1 MSLSVN
7 PLYVEQS
14 VSIQFVEALELLHH
28 RCVDMA
34 ALVQGAVEQVTQ
46 AVIHC
51 RPDIAQGVRDTE
63 DQIDAEE
70 VKIERAAINMLSE
83 HQPTAS
89 DLRTVFA
96 IVKINSDLER
106 IGDCAY
112 NIAQM
117 VPSFSATVSQIPHE
131 LRTMAE
137 STLKQVDDTTKCLG
151 LSDPALAAEVCRGD
165 DVIDALYH
173 QIYQDLQAGMV
184 ADTQNV
190 PADLAM
196 IMIAKNFE
204 RIADHCTN
212 IAEEVVFLVRG
223 QIIRH
228 VH

>member
-1 MSLSVN
+1 M
-7 PLYVEQS
+7 
-14 VSIQFVEALELLHH
+14 SIQFVESLELLHH

-34 ALVQGAVEQVTQ
+34 ALVQGAVEQITQ

-51 RPDIAQGVRDTE
+51 RPEIALGVRDTE

-70 VKIERAAINMLSE
+70 VKIERMAINMLSE

-117 VPSFSATVSQIPHE
+117 VPSFSGSISEIPPE
-131 LRTMAE
+131 LKTMAE
-137 STLKQVDDTTKCLG
+137 STLKQLDDTTKCLG
-151 LSDPALAAEVCRGD
+151 LSDPALAASVCRGD

-196 IMIAKNFE
+196 IMIAKNLE

-228 VH
+228 EH

>member
-1 MSLSVN
+1 M
-7 PLYVEQS
+7 
-14 VSIQFVEALELLHH
+14 SIQFVEALELLHH

-51 RPDIAQGVRDTE
+51 RPEIARGVWDNE

-70 VKIERAAINMLSE
+70 VRIERAAIDMLSE

-117 VPSFSATVSQIPHE
+117 VPSFSAAVTEIPHE
-131 LRTMAE
+131 LKTMAE
-137 STLKQVDDTTKCLG
+137 ATVKQLDDTTKCLG
-151 LSDPALAAEVCRGD
+151 LSDPELADAVCRGD
-165 DVIDALYH
+165 DVVDALYH

-184 ADTQNV
+184 ADRKSV

-196 IMIAKNFE
+196 IMIAKNLE

-212 IAEEVVFLVRG
+212 IAEEVIFLVRG

>member
-1 MSLSVN
+1 M
-7 PLYVEQS
+7 
-14 VSIQFVEALELLHH
+14 SIQFVEALELLHH

-34 ALVQGAVEQVTQ
+34 ALVQGTVEQVTE
-46 AVIHC
+46 AVIQC
-51 RPDIAQGVRDTE
+51 RPELVQGVRDNE
-63 DQIDAEE
+63 EQIDAEE
-70 VKIERAAINMLSE
+70 VKIERAAIDMLSE

-89 DLRTVFA
+89 DIRTVFA

-117 VPSFSATVSQIPHE
+117 VPSFSTNAAKIPHE
-131 LRTMAE
+131 LKTMAE
-137 STLKQVDDTTKCLG
+137 STLKQIDDTTKCLG
-151 LSDPALAAEVCRGD
+151 LSDSALAAAVCRGD

-196 IMIAKNFE
+196 IMIAKNLE

-228 VH
+228 EH